1 MRRGGD
7 LRASEFEMKPSLR
20 ITAVASLL
28 LVLCLTTSIFALRQ
42 LDHLRTGAT
51 LQEVLYIPSPK
62 VIKRLSLGYDGLLAD
77 VYWTRAVQY
86 FGGHHHAGARH
97 YALLAPLLEI
107 STALDPH
114 LTVAYEFGA
123 NFLAP
128 KPPNGAGEPQRAI
141 ELEQYGIHN
150 NPDDWRLYYNLG
162 FIYYM
167 ELQDYTKAAEAF
179 VRGSQVPSAHPFLK
193 VMAAEMA
200 QHGGDVEMARL
211 LWTTTYQ
218 TTTDE
223 NVKANAIAHLR
234 ALKVDQDVATLE
246 RLVSSYRKKYGH
258 QPASLAE
265 LQTAGMLS
273 GIPLDPLGSPYQVMP
288 DGSVEVRDPD
298 ELPFITKGTPSG
310 YVAPP
315 PKFLPSDT
323 GS

>member
-1 MRRGGD
+1 
-7 LRASEFEMKPSLR
+7 MKPSLR
-20 ITAVASLL
+20 ITAAASALL
-28 LVLCLTTSIFALRQ
+28 TLCLLTSVFTLRQ
-42 LDHLRTGAT
+42 LDRLRAGTT

-62 VIKRLSLGYDGLLAD
+62 VIKRLSLGYDGLFAD

-86 FGGHHHAGARH
+86 FGGHHHVGATH

-107 STALDPH
+107 TTALDPH
-114 LTVAYEFGA
+114 LTIAYEFGA

-128 KPPNGAGEPQRAI
+128 KPPNGAGDPQRAI

-150 NPDDWRLYYNLG
+150 NPDDWHLYYNLG

-167 ELQDYTKAAEAF
+167 EMQDYAKAADAF
-179 VRGSQVPSAHPFLK
+179 ARGSKVSGAHPFLK

-200 QHGGDVEMARL
+200 QHGGELEMARL

-223 NVKANAIAHLR
+223 NVKANAVAHLR
-234 ALKVDQDVATLE
+234 ALKVDQDITALE
-246 RLVSSYRKKYGH
+246 QLVTSYREKYGH
-258 QPASLAE
+258 PPASLAG
-265 LQTAGMLS
+265 LQAAGMLS
-273 GIPLDPLGSPYQVMP
+273 GIPLDPLGNPYKLMP
-288 DGSVEVRDPD
+288 DGRVEVRDAND
-298 ELPFITKGTPSG
+298 LPFITKGTPPG

-315 PKFLPSDT
+315 PKFLPSDA

>member
-1 MRRGGD
+1 
-7 LRASEFEMKPSLR
+7 MKPSLR
-20 ITAVASLL
+20 ITAVSSIV
-28 LVLCLTTSIFALRQ
+28 LVLCLLASIFTLRQ
-42 LDHLRTGAT
+42 LDHLRTGAS
-51 LQEVLYIPSPK
+51 LQEVLYVPSPK
-62 VIKRLSLGYDGLLAD
+62 VIKRFSLGYDGLLAD

-86 FGGHHHAGARH
+86 FGGHHHAGAAH

-107 STALDPH
+107 TTALDPH
-114 LTVAYEFGA
+114 LTIAYEFGA

-150 NPDDWRLYYNLG
+150 NPDDWHLYYNLG

-167 ELQDYTKAAEAF
+167 EMQDYAKAADAF
-179 VRGSQVPSAHPFLK
+179 ARGSKVPGAHPFLK

-200 QHGGDVEMARL
+200 QHGGELEMARL

-218 TTTDE
+218 STTDA
-223 NVKANAIAHLR
+223 NVKANAVAHLR
-234 ALKVDQDVATLE
+234 ALKVDQDVTTLE
-246 RLVSSYRKKYGH
+246 QLVNSYREKYGH
-258 QPASLAE
+258 EPGGLAE

-273 GIPLDPLGSPYQVMP
+273 GIPIDPLGKPYQLMP
-288 DGSVEVRDPD
+288 NGSVEVRDPD
-298 ELPFITKGTPSG
+298 DLPFITKGTPAG